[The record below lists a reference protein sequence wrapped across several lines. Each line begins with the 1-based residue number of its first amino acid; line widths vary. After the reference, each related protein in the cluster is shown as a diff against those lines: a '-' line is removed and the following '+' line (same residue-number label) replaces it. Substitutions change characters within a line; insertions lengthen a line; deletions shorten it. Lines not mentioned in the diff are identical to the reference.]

1 MLSKKSEL
9 IRSFL
14 KGYNQ
19 EVRFDMYDLVL
30 SELEEKFL
38 FKRLKE
44 CVLTFERCPTV
55 AEIMGTNTK
64 DTGDVETAWQEFK
77 KTCCNNLRFDPM
89 PDWVFTIKK
98 LIGEIDVEEMTHDTE
113 KWVKKEF
120 LRIFPAIKAGTI
132 ELKQENAKYELVGGS
147 NILIGN
153 SDNKVLTDL
162 ISLQAIIKES

>member
-38 FKRLKE
+38 FKRLNE
-44 CVLTFERCPTV
+44 CILTFERCPTV

-64 DTGDVETAWQEFK
+64 DTGDIETAWQEFK

-98 LIGEIDVEEMTHDTE
+98 LIGNEDVENMNYETE
-113 KWVKKEF
+113 KWIKKEF
-120 LRIFPAIKAGTI
+120 IRIFPAVKAGTI
-132 ELKQENAKYELVGGS
+132 ELRRESVKYELVGGAS
-147 NILIGN
+147 VLIEE
-153 SDNKVLTDL
+153 KEFKCLT
-162 ISLQAIIKES
+162 E